1 MQNSVFMVNT
11 EPYCVWE
18 VDLQERNN
26 DFLDGI
32 DVEYYGY
39 ILKSHIDCDDRDD
52 KRAVIAIRNAYY
64 HAMET
69 MYSLFGAFLQAPYC
83 TYAWIGK
90 YKTSDLREIVKKINS
105 GSTSLETIVK
115 IDELS
120 WERIAELVFSYYD
133 PKPEEKQKTIERFS
147 RFWRLISSEFL
158 NKDYIDEYN
167 SIKHGFRVKSGGFGI
182 SVGIQN
188 EHGVPAPEENM
199 AVIGN
204 SEHGSSFY
212 KLSPVGGS
220 PKNRSIKS
228 SQMSLNWTIEKTA
241 ILIQLVEFSIGNLV
255 SILKIMNGAKPSETK
270 IHLPEDP
277 SCFEKAWQF
286 NSTLNSSSFDFV
298 LDEDKIPSLSKAEL
312 LKKYSEQRSC

>member
-1 MQNSVFMVNT
+1 MVNT

-32 DVEYYGY
+32 DVEYYSY
-39 ILKSHIDCDDRDD
+39 VLKSHIDCDDSDD
-52 KRAVIAIRNAYY
+52 KRAVIAVRNAYY

-90 YKTSDLREIVKKINS
+90 YKTSDLRDIVKKINS

-115 IDELS
+115 IDKLS
-120 WERIAELVFSYYD
+120 WENIAELVFSYYD
-133 PKPEEKQKTIERFS
+133 PKSDEKQKIIDRFS
-147 RFWRLISSEFL
+147 NFWKLISSEFL
-158 NKDYIDEYN
+158 NNDYIDEYN

-182 SVGIQN
+182 SVGV
-188 EHGVPAPEENM
+188 EKEYGVSPAEENM
-199 AVIGN
+199 TVIGN

-212 KLSPVGGS
+212 KLSPIGGNL
-220 PKNRSIKS
+220 KNRSIKS
-228 SQMSLNWTIEKTA
+228 SQKSLNWTIEKTA

-255 SILKIMNGAKPSETK
+255 SILKIMNGAKPSEMK
-270 IHLPEDP
+270 FHLPEDP

-298 LDEDKIPSLSKAEL
+298 LDEEKIPSLSRAEL
-312 LKKYSEQRSC
+312 LKKYGELRS